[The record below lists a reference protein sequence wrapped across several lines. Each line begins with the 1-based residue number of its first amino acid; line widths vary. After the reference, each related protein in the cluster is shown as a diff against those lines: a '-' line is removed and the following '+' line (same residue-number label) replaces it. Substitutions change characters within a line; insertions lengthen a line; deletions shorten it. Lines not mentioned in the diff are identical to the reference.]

1 MPRQG
6 GSDAIN
12 THGTRHRLDREAV
25 SVLPGLET
33 LACQGLAVPQEVMH
47 HVVRIESSFNPY
59 AIGVVGG
66 RLARQPRTL
75 AEALSTVR
83 MLEQKGYNFSIGL
96 AQVNRYN
103 LEKYGLQSY
112 ERAFEPCANL
122 VAGSRILAE
131 CYDRSGGDWGKSFSC
146 YYSGNFSTGFRHGYV
161 QKIYASIRQGREVD
175 EETQNGEAI
184 AVVGRESRKVMP
196 ATRHPLYDTSAARTD
211 GAPYAG
217 PVVETLPQ
225 LRASPVDESALDA
238 ETRRPSRVEAVVSR
252 RVAIQPQT
260 PAGQGGPLDADPAYV
275 ASRPAPAQEP
285 STVPAPA
292 PAAEIA
298 APAAVAAAP
307 EAQRPRGPVVLQP
320 YSGRAPAAPP
330 PAPAPRTSVP
340 PVDRAARKSD
350 EAFVF

>member
-1 MPRQG
+1 M
-6 GSDAIN
+6 
-12 THGTRHRLDREAV
+12 
-25 SVLPGLET
+25 LPGLET

-66 RLARQPRTL
+66 RLARQPKTL

-131 CYDRSGGDWGKSFSC
+131 CYSRSGGDWGKSFSC

-175 EETQNGEAI
+175 EDTQNEQAI
-184 AVVGRESRKVMP
+184 AVVGRESRRVMP
-196 ATRHPLYDTSAARTD
+196 LTRHPLYQHGAAQDATAQSAQPRAAVRAD
-211 GAPYAG
+211 SLL
-217 PVVETLPQ
+217 VNTLPP
-225 LRASPVDESALDA
+225 LSADDIA
-238 ETRRPSRVEAVVSR
+238 APMRRPSRVESVVSR
-252 RVAIQPQT
+252 RVVVEPAFSPSQDPAFVASQTEPQSSQVQPQSQAVAQAPSQAAA
-260 PAGQGGPLDADPAYV
+260 PAPV
-275 ASRPAPAQEP
+275 APAQV
-285 STVPAPA
+285 SAATAPDA
-292 PAAEIA
+292 P
-298 APAAVAAAP
+298 
-307 EAQRPRGPVVLQP
+307 RPRGPVLLQP
-320 YSGRAPAAPP
+320 YSGRVAAEPAAPP
-330 PAPAPRTSVP
+330 APRVSVP
-340 PVDRAARKSD
+340 PVDRSPRKAD

>member
-1 MPRQG
+1 
-6 GSDAIN
+6 
-12 THGTRHRLDREAV
+12 
-25 SVLPGLET
+25 VLPGLET

-131 CYDRSGGDWGKSFSC
+131 CYSRSGGDWGKSFSC

-161 QKIYASIRQGREVD
+161 QKIYASIRQGRDVD

-196 ATRHPLYDTSAARTD
+196 ATRHPLYDANAARPD
-211 GAPYAG
+211 GAAYAG

-225 LRASPVDESALDA
+225 LGESAVGGSALDA
-238 ETRRPSRVEAVVSR
+238 AMRRPSRVEAVVSR
-252 RVAIQPQT
+252 RVAVQPQT
-260 PAGQGGPLDADPAYV
+260 PVGQGDPLDTDPAYV
-275 ASRPAPAQEP
+275 ASRQIPPQEQP
-285 STVPAPA
+285 SAPA
-292 PAAEIA
+292 PVAEVA

-307 EAQRPRGPVVLQP
+307 EAQRPRGPVLLQP
-320 YSGRAPAAPP
+320 YSGRASAVAP
-330 PAPAPRTSVP
+330 PAPAPRVNVP
-340 PVDRAARKSD
+340 PIDRAPRKSD